1 MPIIINR
8 RREPSDG
15 MEKEK
20 IIIGKIVNA
29 VGLKGEVRI
38 YSYSDRKERFGE
50 LESFILSGKGTDV
63 RCKVEKVRYQKNMV
77 IAKLAGIDDRGGAE
91 SLRDKYVAIT
101 EDELAELPE
110 DTFYIKD
117 LIGCRLINEE
127 TGGEIGVIS
136 DVIQNTAQDIY
147 AADLPGGGTAMIPA
161 VGEFIRRVDIKAR
174 TVTIRV
180 IPGLL
185 PDTGSEEKP

>member
-8 RREPSDG
+8 RREPPDG

-91 SLRDKYVAIT
+91 SLRDNYVAIT

-147 AADLPGGGTAMIPA
+147 AADLPGGKTAMIPA

-174 TVTIRV
+174 TVTVRV

>member
-147 AADLPGGGTAMIPA
+147 AADLPGGKTAMIPA

-174 TVTIRV
+174 TVTVRV

>member
-8 RREPSDG
+8 RREPPDG

-147 AADLPGGGTAMIPA
+147 AADLPGGKTAMIPA

-174 TVTIRV
+174 TVTVRV

>member
-8 RREPSDG
+8 RRGPPDN

-147 AADLPGGGTAMIPA
+147 AADLPGGKTAMIPA

-174 TVTIRV
+174 TVTVRV

>member
-63 RCKVEKVRYQKNMV
+63 RCKVEKVR
-77 IAKLAGIDDRGGAE
+77 
-91 SLRDKYVAIT
+91 
-101 EDELAELPE
+101 
-110 DTFYIKD
+110 
-117 LIGCRLINEE
+117 
-127 TGGEIGVIS
+127 
-136 DVIQNTAQDIY
+136 
-147 AADLPGGGTAMIPA
+147 
-161 VGEFIRRVDIKAR
+161 
-174 TVTIRV
+174 
-180 IPGLL
+180 
-185 PDTGSEEKP
+185 

>member
-117 LIGCRLINEE
+117 LIGCRMINEE

-136 DVIQNTAQDIY
+136 DVIQNTAQDVY
-147 AADLPGGGTAMIPA
+147 AADLPGGETAMIPA

-174 TVTIRV
+174 TVTVRV

>member
-8 RREPSDG
+8 RREPPDN

-50 LESFILSGKGTDV
+50 LESFILSGKDGDV

-77 IAKLAGIDDRGGAE
+77 IAKLAGIDDL
-91 SLRDKYVAIT
+91 SLIHILRAVLLTSAIAAFAFVASLVGDGIAYT
-101 EDELAELPE
+101 VAYSLCGIAGVYNWLTISVSHYRFRHGWLAKGHTL
-110 DTFYIKD
+110 
-117 LIGCRLINEE
+117 
-127 TGGEIGVIS
+127 
-136 DVIQNTAQDIY
+136 
-147 AADLPGGGTAMIPA
+147 A
-161 VGEFIRRVDIKAR
+161 VYKRKKSR
-174 TVTIRV
+174 TI
-180 IPGLL
+180 
-185 PDTGSEEKP
+185 

>member
-8 RREPSDG
+8 GREPPDN

-147 AADLPGGGTAMIPA
+147 AADLPGGKTAMIPA

-174 TVTIRV
+174 TVTVRV